1 MKPRA
6 IVTGINGT
14 VGPYVARE
22 FAAHGFAVSAW
33 DRTVLPPDDYAGSRR
48 FLDEVQP
55 ACFFHIGLGPPE
67 WAANLAAECAGRG
80 IAFLYTSTVSV
91 FADRE
96 AGPITPETVPDGTSD
111 YARYKID
118 CEERVRAANPAA
130 VIARIAWQIGPEP
143 GSSNMLTYLAES
155 AQGSGV
161 IEASTRW
168 FPAAC
173 FLEDTAAVLVR
184 LLESPVPGTY
194 LVDGNRR
201 LNFFEIAA
209 ALNRLR
215 NSPWTVVPVD
225 GLVLDLRMTDERV
238 NTPGIELRLGLDG

>member
-14 VGPYVARE
+14 VGPYVGRE
-22 FAAHGFAVSAW
+22 FAARGYDVSAW
-33 DRTVLPPDDYAGSRR
+33 DRTVLPPEDDAGGRR

-67 WAANLAAECAGRG
+67 WAATLAADCADRG
-80 IAFLYTSTVSV
+80 IAFLNTSTVSV

-143 GSSNMLTYLAES
+143 GTSNMLTYLQNSAAEH
-155 AQGSGV
+155 GV

-168 FPAAC
+168 YPAC
-173 FLEDTAAVLVR
+173 TFLEDTAAVLVR
-184 LLESPVPGTY
+184 LLENPVPGTY
-194 LVDGNRR
+194 LVDGNEK
-201 LNFFEIAA
+201 LNFYEIAS
-209 ALNRLR
+209 ALNRLH
-215 NSPWTVVPVD
+215 NSQWTVIPVD
-225 GLVLDLRMTDERV
+225 GLVLDLRMTDGRID
-238 NTPGIELRLGLDG
+238 TPRIEARLGLDG